1 MPTKTVKS
9 GTWTELKT
17 DASAVRYAVF
27 VQEQKVPLSIEMDDQ
42 DGFCVHAVAYDG
54 DQPIATGRLLP
65 DANIGRM
72 AVLAD
77 YRGQGIGA
85 LVLQQLM
92 AAAQQRGD
100 KAVFLS
106 AQLHALGF
114 YERHG
119 FEPYGDVYEDAN
131 IPHRMMRYEC

>member
-17 DASAVRYAVF
+17 DASAVRYVVF

-42 DGFCVHAVAYDG
+42 DALCVHAVAYDG

-65 DANIGRM
+65 DAHIGRM

-92 AAAQQRGD
+92 AAAQQRG
-100 KAVFLS
+100 
-106 AQLHALGF
+106 
-114 YERHG
+114 
-119 FEPYGDVYEDAN
+119 
-131 IPHRMMRYEC
+131 